1 MTFCWATIISLHYN
15 IDIYS
20 IVLKNYIL
28 IIGLVALGAFFLYR
42 IVKSI
47 VENVRLQRFRK
58 KNRETQFSGSAI
70 KEEKGFWAS
79 LFIPKYSSK
88 SEAIGESG
96 EKQVSSFLEYLPC
109 EEYQVFNDLLIR
121 DGNYTTQVDHIV
133 ISRYGV
139 YVLETK
145 NVHGKVYG
153 SGNAEFWKQYL
164 PDTGYKRFGFTKE
177 HQLRN
182 PIWQNDGHIKSLRRL
197 VFGNDLPIFGIV
209 VFPNDTEVNV
219 MAEKPVLKM
228 CEVVSYIKRQDDIIL
243 SQDQIGFYRRRLL
256 EVISTTESDRKQH
269 LENVYRSKE
278 RRDAAFANGKCPR
291 CGGSLVLRNGRY
303 GRFYGCS
310 NYPNCKYILK

>member
-1 MTFCWATIISLHYN
+1 M
-15 IDIYS
+15 
-20 IVLKNYIL
+20 KNYIL
-28 IIGLVALGAFFLYR
+28 IISLVALCAFVLFM

-47 VENVRLQRFRK
+47 IENVRLRRFRK
-58 KNRETQFSGSAI
+58 KNRDMQFSGSAI
-70 KEEKGFWAS
+70 KEENGFFVS
-79 LFIPKYSSK
+79 LFMPKYSSR
-88 SEAIGESG
+88 SEAIGDIG
-96 EKQVSSFLEYLPC
+96 EKHVSSFLEYLPC

-139 YVLETK
+139 YVIETK

-164 PDTGYKRFGFTKE
+164 PDTGYRRYGYTKE

-197 VFGNDLPIFGIV
+197 IFGNDLPIFGIV
-209 VFPNDTEVNV
+209 VFPNETEINV
-219 MAEKPVLKM
+219 LAERPVLKM
-228 CEVVSYIKRQDDIIL
+228 SEVVSYIKRQDDIIL
-243 SQDQIGFYRRRLL
+243 SQDQVGFYRRRLL

-278 RRDAAFANGKCPR
+278 RRDAAVASGKCPR
-291 CGGSLVLRNGRY
+291 CGGNLVLREGKY